1 MKHMSDNLS
10 PPKFPEVIG
19 KSLEGKEFVLPGDF
33 AGKRNIVFVAFQ
45 REQQLAVNTWLPT
58 ATLLEDLHK
67 ELRYYELP
75 IHSCINPIARWFLN
89 RAMRVGIRYPG
100 SRAKTIVL
108 YLNKDSFRK
117 ALGISG
123 EDNVHIMVL
132 NEGAQVV
139 WHSVGPCD
147 AEKAKNLSDFVRHF
161 FINQ

>member
-1 MKHMSDNLS
+1 M
-10 PPKFPEVIG
+10 FPEVRG
-19 KSLEGKEFVLPGDF
+19 KSLDGKEVILPGDF
-33 AGKRNIVFVAFQ
+33 EGKRNIVFVVFQ

-67 ELRYYELP
+67 GLKYYELP
-75 IHSCINPIARWFLN
+75 IHSCINPIARRFLN

-100 SRAKTIVL
+100 SREKTIAL

-123 EDNVHIMVL
+123 EDNIHIMVL

-139 WHSVGPCD
+139 WRAEGHCD
-147 AEKAKNLSDFVRHF
+147 AEKARNLSDFIKDF
-161 FINQ
+161 CMSQ